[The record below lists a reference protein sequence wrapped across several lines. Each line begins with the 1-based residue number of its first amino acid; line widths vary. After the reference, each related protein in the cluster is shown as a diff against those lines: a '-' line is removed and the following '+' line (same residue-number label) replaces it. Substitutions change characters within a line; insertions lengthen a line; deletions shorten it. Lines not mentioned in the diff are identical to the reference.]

1 MKTILFYDPNLNERG
16 TSIAVYDY
24 AHYNENIL
32 GNKSIIATTQ
42 NAELTSYDKFKERFE
57 TIVAPNI
64 DEIYNI
70 ECDYFHVLKSGFN
83 D

>member
-24 AHYNENIL
+24 AHYNETIL

-42 NAELTSYDKFKERFE
+42 NAELTSYDKCYFLIHISGSFKEFY
-57 TIVAPNI
+57 VW
-64 DEIYNI
+64 
-70 ECDYFHVLKSGFN
+70 
-83 D
+83 